1 MIYLIYGDEQFL
13 VQEEYKSILDKNPD
27 ASVEK
32 PQDVSD
38 KQLVELI
45 FMHSLFSPKRIIV
58 LDGFDFE
65 NATDLLAT
73 SFSNIPEGVI
83 VVIKNPVALDKR
95 SKIYKIIN
103 AHGKTYE
110 FKNIPEWEEE
120 KVVDFVKRTFLRSG
134 KSISNDDAYFL
145 VEGVGRNLS
154 LLNSEIDKISTY
166 VGEKELIEKSD
177 IETLMIRSGLDL
189 FTLLNS
195 MFEKNALIA
204 FRAIKSLLKE
214 KENPLSI
221 LAFLASQYRLLLK
234 VKLLSSLG
242 RDPSQIARELKSS
255 PYYIKRL
262 CDRSRIFNVNLLKE
276 ALLMMYDA
284 DLKMKSGYDSE
295 IELSLLISNLVG

>member
-1 MIYLIYGDEQFL
+1 MLYSIYGDEQFL

-110 FKNIPEWEEE
+110 FKNIP
-120 KVVDFVKRTFLRSG
+120 
-134 KSISNDDAYFL
+134 
-145 VEGVGRNLS
+145 
-154 LLNSEIDKISTY
+154 
-166 VGEKELIEKSD
+166 
-177 IETLMIRSGLDL
+177 L
-189 FTLLNS
+189 FYR
-195 MFEKNALIA
+195 ALCGHCRGG
-204 FRAIKSLLKE
+204 FR
-214 KENPLSI
+214 
-221 LAFLASQYRLLLK
+221 RRR
-234 VKLLSSLG
+234 G
-242 RDPSQIARELKSS
+242 
-255 PYYIKRL
+255 
-262 CDRSRIFNVNLLKE
+262 
-276 ALLMMYDA
+276 
-284 DLKMKSGYDSE
+284 
-295 IELSLLISNLVG
+295 